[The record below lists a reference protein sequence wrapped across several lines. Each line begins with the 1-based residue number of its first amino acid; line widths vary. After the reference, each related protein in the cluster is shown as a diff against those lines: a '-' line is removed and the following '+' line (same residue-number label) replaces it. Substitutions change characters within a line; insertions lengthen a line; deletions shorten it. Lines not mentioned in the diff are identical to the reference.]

1 MSSEHWIPIAT
12 VMFWFCFYN
21 WNVCISKI
29 GRGPYLRLHQR
40 HVLVKTIPSCVSL
53 FVLYPILRKS
63 HSGAK
68 SAFDDPRSKAL
79 ERFLN
84 PCNRPLPR
92 EYELLYCMYCAALE
106 ICVVVAFCLWY
117 GLIKKAENHTNVFF
131 NPSSDFLIH
140 VIAHRRGNTSCCTVL
155 HLKFIFFVV
164 AFFHSYDPIE

>member
-1 MSSEHWIPIAT
+1 
-12 VMFWFCFYN
+12 MFWFRFYN
-21 WNVCISKI
+21 WKVCISRI
-29 GRGPYLRLHQR
+29 GRSPYLGLHQR

-106 ICVVVAFCLWY
+106 IFFVVAFCLWY
-117 GLIKKAENHTNVFF
+117 DLIEKAENHTNVFF
-131 NPSSDFLIH
+131 NPSMRFHNPCNRQPPREYELLYCTAPKINLFLWSLSFYDMILST
-140 VIAHRRGNTSCCTVL
+140 RQ
-155 HLKFIFFVV
+155 KFKQISF
-164 AFFHSYDPIE
+164 